1 MRADRQIRGDP
12 GLFGVPPGDRYSFMD
27 PLKPGDPRYI
37 GNYVLSGR
45 LGAGGMGEVFFGR
58 SRGGRA
64 VAVKVIHPV
73 FANDAE
79 FRRRFRLEVE
89 AGRKVGGFH
98 AAQVVDADPGA
109 DRPWMVT
116 AYVAGPSLTQ
126 VLADHPV
133 LPLRT
138 VQILGAGLAEALQ
151 AIHSAGIIHRDLKPS
166 NVLLTDDGPRVID
179 FGIARAIDAS
189 SVTARPGTPGF
200 IAPEI
205 LTKEQVTSA
214 CDVFALGVVL
224 AFAGG
229 IRPFGEGPAEAIDY
243 RVVHQEPDLRGL
255 DPLIRGLVAECLVK
269 DPSERLAPAQ
279 ILARLASDDADEG
292 WLPESVHDMITACAP
307 PREFSVGNVSPLDH
321 ARLMAEAEQIARA
334 IPDEDERSIALL
346 RIAAAVCPID
356 PSHAARVLDDARY
369 PAPAAE
375 YLIESSPVEVGTVVG
390 YIDSVPADQLLAD
403 IAAYSHVLTHRH
415 MGVEEETAKVL
426 TTIAEA
432 AASASPARADR
443 IARLVSDE
451 SLQAMAMARAA
462 MVAAYTDSSRAEQMI
477 GVIRSRIEQAAPVPD
492 QRGGGRPSLIRRRA
506 KPPSAAVPA
515 ETRVDHDM
523 ARYWAAIALAETA
536 VGVTGATS
544 IRPGRLPA
552 DAEHFARTITAAG
565 NSRDRTLSPDSK
577 LAGIDRA
584 RSATY
589 LADAEQLAT
598 RIAASGF
605 TTSGVATADLRAG
618 ALAAVKA
625 AAARLDPV
633 RAGAL
638 LAEAEQAARAI
649 GADHERFESLAQ
661 VALTAAR
668 ILPARAE
675 QMAGSLLRLPHKL
688 GELALMVA
696 LDDTARAERIAVT
709 ITDEYLRA
717 LVRAALAVRAAPGT
731 AEPLLEEAEQAA
743 NGIPARLIEVAMVAA
758 RTDPDRAEQVAR
770 SVTRGPEIIYVL
782 SKDNQHERL
791 PASGLMRSA
800 QYWRARAL
808 TDLATV
814 AYERTAS

>member
-1 MRADRQIRGDP
+1 
-12 GLFGVPPGDRYSFMD
+12 MD

-37 GNYVLSGR
+37 GNYALSGR

-73 FANDAE
+73 FANDSE

-89 AGRKVGGFH
+89 AGRRVGGFH

-126 VLADHPV
+126 VLADYPK

-229 IRPFGEGPAEAIDY
+229 IRPFGEGQAEAIDY

-269 DPSERLAPAQ
+269 DPSERPTPGQ
-279 ILARLASDDADEG
+279 ILERLASDDAAEG
-292 WLPESVHDMITACAP
+292 WLPEPVQDMITACAP
-307 PREFSVGNVSPLDH
+307 PREPAVGDARPLDH

-334 IPDEDERSIALL
+334 VPDEDERSIALL
-346 RIAAAVCPID
+346 HIAAAVCLID
-356 PSHAARVLDDARY
+356 KSHAARLLDDARY
-369 PAPAAE
+369 LATRAPEAENQWRPPAVE

-390 YIDSVPADQLLAD
+390 CIDSADQLLAD
-403 IAAYSHVLTHRH
+403 IAAYSHVLTHRNR
-415 MGVEEETAKVL
+415 GVEEETATVIA
-426 TTIAEA
+426 TIAEA
-432 AASASPARADR
+432 AAGANPARAGR
-443 IARLVSDE
+443 IAHLVSDE
-451 SLQAMAMARAA
+451 SLQAMAIARAA
-462 MVAAYTDSSRAEQMI
+462 MVAAYTDSLQAEQMI
-477 GVIRSRIEQAAPVPD
+477 GVIRSRIEQAARPVPD
-492 QRGGGRPSLIRRRA
+492 RRGGARANRIWRRA
-506 KPPSAAVPA
+506 KLPPAVVPA
-515 ETRVDHDM
+515 EARVDHDM
-523 ARYWAAIALAETA
+523 ARYWAAIALSETA
-536 VGVTGATS
+536 VGATGAS
-544 IRPGRLPA
+544 PIRPGRRPA
-552 DAEHFARTITAAG
+552 DAEHFGRTVTAVG
-565 NSRDRTLSPDSK
+565 NSRTRAPNPGGK
-577 LAGIDRA
+577 MPEVDRA
-584 RSATY
+584 RAARY
-589 LADAEQLAT
+589 LAEAEQFASGIAT
-598 RIAASGF
+598 SGF
-605 TTSGVATADLRAG
+605 TASGAAAADLHAG
-618 ALAAVKA
+618 ALAAVKT

-649 GADHERFESLAQ
+649 SADHERFESLGQ

-675 QMAGSLLRLPHKL
+675 QIARSLLRLPYKL
-688 GELALMVA
+688 GEVA
-696 LDDTARAERIAVT
+696 LVVAFDDAARAERIAAT
-709 ITDEYLRA
+709 ISDEYLRA
-717 LVRAALAVRAAPGT
+717 LVRAALAVQAAPDT
-731 AEPLLEEAEQAA
+731 AELLLGEAEQAA
-743 NGIPARLIEVAMVAA
+743 NGIPARLIEVAMVTA
-758 RTDPDRAEQVAR
+758 RTDPDHAERVAR
-770 SVTRGPEIIYVL
+770 SVDRGPEIIYMP
-782 SKDNQHERL
+782 SEDGQHERR

-808 TDLATV
+808 TDLAKV
-814 AYERTAS
+814 AYESRVG

>member
-1 MRADRQIRGDP
+1 
-12 GLFGVPPGDRYSFMD
+12 MD
-27 PLKPGDPRYI
+27 SLKPGDPRYI
-37 GNYVLSGR
+37 GNYVLLGR

-58 SRGGRA
+58 SRAGRP

-89 AGRKVGGFH
+89 ACHKVGGSH
-98 AAQVVDADPGA
+98 AAQVIDADPGA
-109 DRPWMVT
+109 HRPWMVT

-126 VLADHPV
+126 VLAAHPV

-151 AIHSAGIIHRDLKPS
+151 AIHSAGIIHRDLNPS
-166 NVLLTDDGPRVID
+166 NVLLTHDRPWVID

-189 SVTARPGTPGF
+189 AVTARRGTPGF

-205 LTKEQVTSA
+205 FTEERVTSA

-229 IRPFGEGPAEAIDY
+229 VRPFGEGPAVVTDY

-269 DPSERLAPAQ
+269 NPSIRPTPAQ
-279 ILARLASDDADEG
+279 ILERLASDDAAGG
-292 WLPESVHDMITACAP
+292 WLPEPVHDMITACAP
-307 PREFSVGNVSPLDH
+307 PPEFFVGGADPLDY

-346 RIAAAVCPID
+346 HIAAEVCPID
-356 PSHAARVLDDARY
+356 PSHAARLLDDARY
-369 PAPAAE
+369 PMVRTPEAESRWRPPVVE

-390 YIDSVPADQLLAD
+390 CVDSVPADQLLAD
-403 IAAYSHVLTHRH
+403 IEAYSHVLTHRN
-415 MGVEEETAKVL
+415 MGIEEETAKVI

-432 AASASPARADR
+432 AASADPARADR
-443 IARLVSDE
+443 IAHLVSDE
-451 SLQAMAMARAA
+451 SLQAMAIARAA
-462 MVAAYTDSSRAEQMI
+462 MVAAYTDPLRAGQMI
-477 GVIRSRIEQAAPVPD
+477 GVIKSRIEQAERPVPD
-492 QRGGGRPSLIRRRA
+492 RSRGGRPSRIWRRRERM
-506 KPPSAAVPA
+506 PPAVLPA
-515 ETRVDHDM
+515 ETHADHDM

-536 VGVTGATS
+536 VGVTGADP

-552 DAEHFARTITAAG
+552 DAEHFARTVTAVG
-565 NSRDRTLSPDSK
+565 NSRVQTLSPGSK
-577 LAGIDRA
+577 IAQMDPARAANYLAG
-584 RSATY
+584 
-589 LADAEQLAT
+589 AEQLAS

-605 TTSGVATADLRAG
+605 TASGAAKADLRAG
-618 ALAAVKA
+618 ALAAVKS

-649 GADHERFESLAQ
+649 SADHERFESLGQ

-675 QMAGSLLRLPHKL
+675 QIARSLLRLPHKL
-688 GELALMVA
+688 GELALVLA
-696 LDDTARAERIAVT
+696 LDDAARAERIAAT

-717 LVRAALAVRAAPGT
+717 LVRAALAVQAAPDT
-731 AEPLLEEAEQAA
+731 AGLLLGEAEQAA
-743 NGIPARLIEVAMVAA
+743 NGIPARLIEVAMVAVP
-758 RTDPDRAEQVAR
+758 TDPDHAEQVAR
-770 SVTRGPEIIYVL
+770 SVDRGPEIIYVP
-782 SKDNQHERL
+782 SEDGPYERL
-791 PASGLMRSA
+791 PANGLMRSA

-808 TDLATV
+808 TDLAAV
-814 AYERTAS
+814 AYEGRDG

>member
-1 MRADRQIRGDP
+1 
-12 GLFGVPPGDRYSFMD
+12 MD
-27 PLKPGDPRYI
+27 SLKPGDPRYI
-37 GNYVLSGR
+37 GNYVLLGR

-58 SRGGRA
+58 SRAGRP

-89 AGRKVGGFH
+89 ACRKVGGFH
-98 AAQVVDADPGA
+98 AAQIVDADPGA

-126 VLADHPV
+126 VLADQPV

-138 VQILGAGLAEALQ
+138 VRILGAGLAEALQ

-166 NVLLTDDGPRVID
+166 NVLLTDDGPWVID

-189 SVTARPGTPGF
+189 AITTRPGTPGF

-205 LTKEQVTSA
+205 LTQERVTSA

-243 RVVHQEPDLRGL
+243 RVVHQEPDLGGL

-269 DPSERLAPAQ
+269 DPSMRPKPAE
-279 ILARLASDDADEG
+279 ILDRLASDDAAEG
-292 WLPESVHDMITACAP
+292 WLPESVRDMIAACAP
-307 PREFSVGNVSPLDH
+307 PREPSVGNASSLDY

-334 IPDEDERSIALL
+334 VPDEDERSIALL
-346 RIAAAVCPID
+346 HIAAAVCPLD
-356 PSHAARVLDDARY
+356 PSHAARLLDDARY
-369 PAPAAE
+369 PTTRAANAENPWRPPAVE

-390 YIDSVPADQLLAD
+390 CIDSAPADQLLAD
-403 IAAYSHVLTHRH
+403 IEAYSHILTHRN
-415 MGVEEETAKVL
+415 MGVEEETAKVM
-426 TTIAEA
+426 TTIGEA
-432 AASASPARADR
+432 AASANPARADR
-443 IARLVSDE
+443 IAHLVSDE
-451 SLQAMAMARAA
+451 SLQAMAIAKAA
-462 MVAAYTDSSRAEQMI
+462 MVAAYTDPLRAGQMI
-477 GVIRSRIEQAAPVPD
+477 GAIRSRIEQAARPVPD
-492 QRGGGRPSLIRRRA
+492 RRGGDRPSRIWRRREGM
-506 KPPSAAVPA
+506 PPTVLPA
-515 ETRVDHDM
+515 ETHADHDI

-536 VGVTGATS
+536 VGVTGAS
-544 IRPGRLPA
+544 PIRPGRLPA
-552 DAEHFARTITAAG
+552 DAEHFARTITAVG
-565 NSRDRTLSPDSK
+565 NSRAQTLSPGSK
-577 LAGIDRA
+577 TAEMDRTRA
-584 RSATY
+584 AQY
-589 LADAEQLAT
+589 LADAEQLAS

-605 TTSGVATADLRAG
+605 TASGAAKADLRAG
-618 ALAAVKA
+618 ALAAVKT

-649 GADHERFESLAQ
+649 SADHERFESLGQ
-661 VALTAAR
+661 VALAAAR
-668 ILPARAE
+668 TLPARAE
-675 QMAGSLLRLPHKL
+675 QIARSLLRLPHKL
-688 GELALMVA
+688 GELALVVA
-696 LDDTARAERIAVT
+696 LGDAARAERIAAA

-717 LVRAALAVRAAPGT
+717 LVRAALAVQAAPDT
-731 AEPLLEEAEQAA
+731 AELLLGEAEQAA
-743 NGIPARLIEVAMVAA
+743 NGIPARLIEVAMVTI

-770 SVTRGPEIIYVL
+770 SVDRGPEIIYVP
-782 SKDNQHERL
+782 SEDGPYERL
-791 PASGLMRSA
+791 PTNGLMRSA

-808 TDLATV
+808 TDLAVV
-814 AYERTAS
+814 AYESGDD